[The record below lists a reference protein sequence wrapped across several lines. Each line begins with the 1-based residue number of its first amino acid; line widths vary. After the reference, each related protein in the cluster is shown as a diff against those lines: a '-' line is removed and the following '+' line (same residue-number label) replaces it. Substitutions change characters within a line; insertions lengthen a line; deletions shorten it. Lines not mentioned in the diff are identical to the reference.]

1 MSACKEKSVLDM
13 AKSNKNKV
21 LPSAALAVLSGLI
34 APIGQQAFADDLG
47 ETTIR
52 ADGTSVHVMN
62 LKDVDISVLIDDV
75 SAITGHTFVVHPS
88 VRGRVTVSS
97 QTPLTDREVFQVF
110 LSTLRVHGF
119 TAIPSRGGVYKV
131 VPEQSASAE
140 AALARSSVVGDQF
153 ETAVIRLRNF
163 DATEAAKMIKPI
175 TNPQG
180 QLTASASSNTLIVV
194 DYAANISRV
203 RKVIGEID
211 EDQSQTLT
219 IPLINVSAT
228 EMAKTI
234 NGMKGNGRGSAGFDV
249 TAIAVESN
257 NSLVVKGVVTD
268 VIKVQKIINDLD
280 VTNASDD
287 SSLKVLSLKHS
298 EAKDIAPILEVMGQR
313 LAEQSSASST
323 VKGVPKIAIYEPTNS
338 LVVSATPMVLRQL
351 ERVVEELDKRRS
363 QVLVEAIIVELSDN
377 AARELGLEFV
387 LGGANGSS
395 STPFAA
401 TNFTRTT
408 PNVLSIAGALALDSD
423 DFGET
428 TSSSLQTA
436 AINSLI
442 GTAGGLLGVGGQTS
456 DGTIFGAILNA
467 VDTDVSSNVLST
479 PHLLTMDNEKASI
492 TVGQE
497 VPITTGE
504 ALGTNNSNPFRTV
517 ERKPLG
523 VTLEVEPQIGEGDSI
538 KLNLR
543 QEVSSIFD
551 SIDGDFITNNRE
563 INTTI
568 LADDGEIV
576 VLGGLIQEEE
586 TLNIQK
592 IPLLGDIPGLGRA
605 FSSEGKTKKRTNLMI
620 FLKPTIVRDA
630 ETMRRATDQKYRY
643 IRKEQLAASR
653 SERASLDVFMKD
665 VLGVDSEE

>member
-1 MSACKEKSVLDM
+1 
-13 AKSNKNKV
+13 
-21 LPSAALAVLSGLI
+21 
-34 APIGQQAFADDLG
+34 
-47 ETTIR
+47 
-52 ADGTSVHVMN
+52 
-62 LKDVDISVLIDDV
+62 
-75 SAITGHTFVVHPS
+75 
-88 VRGRVTVSS
+88 VTVSS

-234 NGMKGNGRGSAGFDV
+234 NGMKGNGRGAAGFDV

-257 NSLVVKGVVTD
+257 NSLVVKGDVTD
-268 VIKVQKIINDLD
+268 VIKVQKIISDLD

-323 VKGVPKIAIYEPTNS
+323 VKAVPKIAIYEPTNS

>member
-1 MSACKEKSVLDM
+1 MVSKR
-13 AKSNKNKV
+13 NKV
-21 LPSAALAVLSGLI
+21 LHGAALAMLGGFI
-34 APIGQQAFADDLG
+34 APMGQQAIADELG
-47 ETTIR
+47 ETSVR

-88 VRGRVTVSS
+88 VRGRVSVSS
-97 QTPLTDREVFQVF
+97 QTPLTNREVFQVF

-119 TAIPSRGGVYKV
+119 TAIPSRGGVYKI

-140 AALARSSVVGDQF
+140 AGLARPSVGGDQF

-180 QLTASASSNTLIVV
+180 QLTASGESNTLIVV

-203 RKVIGEID
+203 RKVVAQID
-211 EDQSQTLT
+211 EDQSETLT
-219 IPLINVSAT
+219 IALTNMSAT
-228 EMAKTI
+228 EMANTV
-234 NGMKGNGRGSAGFDV
+234 NSMKSTGRGSAGFKV
-249 TAIAVESN
+249 TATAVESN
-257 NSLVVKGVVTD
+257 NSLIVKGDIKD
-268 VIKVQKIINDLD
+268 VAEVHEIVRNLD
-280 VTNASDD
+280 VANREDD
-287 SSLKVLSLKHS
+287 ASLKVLSLKHS
-298 EAKDIAPILEVMGQR
+298 EAKDIAPILEMMGQR
-313 LAEQSSASST
+313 LAEQARPGANASS
-323 VKGVPKIAIYEPTNS
+323 VPKIAIYEPTNS
-338 LVVSATPMVLRQL
+338 LVVSASPMVLRQL
-351 ERVVEELDKRRS
+351 ERVVEELDQRRS

-387 LGGANGSS
+387 LSGSGSS
-395 STPFAA
+395 ATPFAA
-401 TNFTRTT
+401 TNFTRSTT
-408 PNVLSIAGALALDSD
+408 NVLSLAGALALDSD
-423 DFGET
+423 TVGEET
-428 TSSSLQTA
+428 VSSLRSA
-436 AINSLI
+436 AISSLL
-442 GTAGGLLGVGGQTS
+442 GSAGGLLGIGGQSS
-456 DGTIFGAILNA
+456 DGTIFGAIINA
-467 VDTDVSSNVLST
+467 VDSDITSNVLST

-551 SIDGDFITNNRE
+551 SIDGTDFITNNRE

-586 TLNIQK
+586 TLNISK
-592 IPLLGDIPGLGRA
+592 VPLLGDIPGVGRL
-605 FSSEGKTKKRTNLMI
+605 FSSEGTTKKRTNLMV

-630 ETMRRATDQKYRY
+630 ETMQRATDQKYRY
-643 IRKEQLAASR
+643 IRQEQMSASR
-653 SERASLDVFMKD
+653 SERAGLDVFMKE
-665 VLGVDSEE
+665 VLGVDTEE

>member
-1 MSACKEKSVLDM
+1 MVKL
-13 AKSNKNKV
+13 NKNKV

-34 APIGQQAFADDLG
+34 APVGQQAFADDLG

-131 VPEQSASAE
+131 VPEQSASSE

-203 RKVIGEID
+203 RKVVAEID

-219 IPLINVSAT
+219 IPLTNVSST
-228 EMAKTI
+228 EMARTI
-234 NGMKGNGRGSAGFDV
+234 NGMKGNGRGAVGFDV
-249 TAIAVESN
+249 TTVAVESN
-257 NSLVVKGVVTD
+257 NSLVIKGD
-268 VIKVQKIINDLD
+268 VSDVAKVQKIIRELD
-280 VTNASDD
+280 VSNENEDA
-287 SSLKVLSLKHS
+287 SLKVLSLKHS

-313 LAEQSSASST
+313 LAEQNSPGGT
-323 VKGVPKIAIYEPTNS
+323 VKAVPKIAIYEPTNS
-338 LVVSATPMVLRQL
+338 LVVSAAPMVLRQL
-351 ERVVEELDKRRS
+351 ERVVEELDQRRS

-387 LGGANGSS
+387 LGGRNGS

-408 PNVLSIAGALALDSD
+408 PNILSIAGALALDSD
-423 DFGET
+423 DFGDT
-428 TSSSLQTA
+428 ASNSLQSA

-442 GTAGGLLGVGGQTS
+442 GTAGGLLGLGGETS

-504 ALGTNNSNPFRTV
+504 ALGNNNSNPFRTV

-586 TLNIQK
+586 SLNIQK
-592 IPLLGDIPGLGRA
+592 IPLLGDIPGIGRA
-605 FSSEGKTKKRTNLMI
+605 FSSEGKTKKRTNLMV

-630 ETMRRATDQKYRY
+630 ATMRRTTDQKYRY

-665 VLGVDSEE
+665 VLGMDTEE